1 MFPFFGPVKH
11 QKFLMFLI
19 GIESEQWYEKGL
31 KNLKITQS
39 VIVRPVS
46 PEIELFRKL
55 SHSAMDCCLLQ
66 NNVKNFLIIF
76 YYVMFCATWYH
87 LHNFKN
93 VKNADGRELKPKT
106 WLEVTLLL
114 GCFSRFLNCKNGT
127 MDYSFSKIT
136 ECHWTYNCITTSSPI
151 TTSGDEFR
159 PTFNCQTFSIIFTKN
174 SIVDLWLVSK

>member
-1 MFPFFGPVKH
+1 MFPFFGPLKH
-11 QKFLMFLI
+11 QKSLMFLI

-55 SHSAMDCCLLQ
+55 SHSAMDFCHLQ
-66 NNVKNFLIIF
+66 NNVKNFLMIF

-93 VKNADGRELKPKT
+93 VKNTDERELKHET
-106 WLEVTLLL
+106 WLKVTLLH
-114 GCFSRFLNCKNGT
+114 GCFSHFLNCKNGT
-127 MDYSFSKIT
+127 MDYSFSS
-136 ECHWTYNCITTSSPI
+136 HWTYNCITTSSPI

-159 PTFNCQTFSIIFTKN
+159 HTFNYQTFSIIFTKN

>member
-11 QKFLMFLI
+11 QKFLMLLI
-19 GIESEQWYEKGL
+19 GIESKQWYEKGL

-55 SHSAMDCCLLQ
+55 SNSAMDSCLLQ

-76 YYVMFCATWYH
+76 YYVMFCVTWYH

-93 VKNADGRELKPKT
+93 VKNTDGRELNPET
-106 WLEVTLLL
+106 
-114 GCFSRFLNCKNGT
+114 
-127 MDYSFSKIT
+127 
-136 ECHWTYNCITTSSPI
+136 
-151 TTSGDEFR
+151 
-159 PTFNCQTFSIIFTKN
+159 
-174 SIVDLWLVSK
+174 

>member
-11 QKFLMFLI
+11 QKFLMLLI

-55 SHSAMDCCLLQ
+55 SHSAMDSCLLQ
-66 NNVKNFLIIF
+66 NNIKNFF
-76 YYVMFCATWYH
+76 YYVMFYATWYH

-93 VKNADGRELKPKT
+93 VKNADGRQLKPET
-106 WLEVTLLL
+106 
-114 GCFSRFLNCKNGT
+114 
-127 MDYSFSKIT
+127 
-136 ECHWTYNCITTSSPI
+136 
-151 TTSGDEFR
+151 
-159 PTFNCQTFSIIFTKN
+159 
-174 SIVDLWLVSK
+174 